1 MVSHTKVFVWFDGY
15 SLDSGAD
22 PEFLVRGGGGVQAHL
37 TKMLTTSFFR
47 VSRPQL
53 ILQRV
58 HLSILK
64 ETKKRADLLAL
75 VCGV

>member
-1 MVSHTKVFVWFDGY
+1 MCRYMVSHTKVFVWFDGY

-22 PEFLVRGGGGVQAHL
+22 PEFLVRGGGGGVQAHL
-37 TKMLTTSFFR
+37 AKMLTTSFFR

-64 ETKKRADLLAL
+64 TTKK
-75 VCGV
+75 G